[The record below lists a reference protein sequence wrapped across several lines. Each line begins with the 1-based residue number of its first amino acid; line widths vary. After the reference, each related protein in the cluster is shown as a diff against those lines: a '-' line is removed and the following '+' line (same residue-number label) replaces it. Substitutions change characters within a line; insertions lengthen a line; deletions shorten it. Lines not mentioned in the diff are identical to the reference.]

1 MKEQPPGSEEAVG
14 AAIALAPGPRLPEL
28 AHRRR
33 LGPQQGPE
41 AA

>member
-28 AHRRR
+28 TH
-33 LGPQQGPE
+33 
-41 AA
+41 